1 MGRRRRFQRAH
12 LRSLPTTTQHCAA
25 MLEPDL
31 RFAPKKVDVKADLA
45 AATAALEKAK
55 SSGKKKDEGVAYSK
69 LASLYIQVKK
79 YEKAL
84 AAAEPALE
92 AFTAAGEKDLE
103 KIEFQKVT
111 NLKAQ
116 VESMKG
122 PKFEMLVA
130 AKKGID
136 AGDDFAI
143 FEAASMLYSTRR
155 AMK

>member
-1 MGRRRRFQRAH
+1 MG
-12 LRSLPTTTQHCAA
+12 
-25 MLEPDL
+25 
-31 RFAPKKVDVKADLA
+31 KADLA
-45 AATAALEKAK
+45 AATAAVEKAK
-55 SSGKKKDEGVAYSK
+55 GSGKNEGLAYSK

-92 AFTAAGEKDLE
+92 AFIAAGEKDLE
-103 KIEFQKVT
+103 QIEFQKVT

-116 VESMKG
+116 VEGMKG

-130 AKKGID
+130 AKKGMD

>member
-1 MGRRRRFQRAH
+1 MG
-12 LRSLPTTTQHCAA
+12 
-25 MLEPDL
+25 
-31 RFAPKKVDVKADLA
+31 
-45 AATAALEKAK
+45 AK
-55 SSGKKKDEGVAYSK
+55 GSGKKKDEGAAYSK

-111 NLKAQ
+111 NLKAL